1 MRRTSFCISLSSP
14 LPDGGGSVFI
24 ASRTYASTAA
34 STDMMDFMFQSR
46 YLCKFAIWKQ
56 FYNLLRKLVSP
67 FFALR
72 STTDVLCACV
82 CWAWR
87 GCFGVELEVYIKAA
101 VKERTLA
108 RAISKKY
115 IILVVYNFS
124 LFSKTSPSFQ
134 EHERRFGLEGALPD
148 TRVIKLSSNPDAVF
162 LNIYIYIYIYKGE

>member
-1 MRRTSFCISLSSP
+1 M
-14 LPDGGGSVFI
+14 
-24 ASRTYASTAA
+24 
-34 STDMMDFMFQSR
+34 
-46 YLCKFAIWKQ
+46 
-56 FYNLLRKLVSP
+56 SP

-162 LNIYIYIYIYKGE
+162 LNIYIYIYI